1 MKRTINILLAICCLA
16 APSLSAQETLHLSLE
31 DCRAMALRENEN
43 LKKADNALQ
52 QSDIDKQ
59 NAFTAYLPTVSGSAM
74 AIYTKDIEAGG
85 TSILLRGTYMAGF
98 SLQQVIY
105 AGGRVKAGNEL
116 AKIGTEVAREQLRK
130 TRQEV
135 LLEADKAYYGL
146 IAVHQKV
153 KMLESYVGYISALD
167 TSVAGSVEAEMATKA
182 DRLRI
187 QAKLSEIRYNL
198 QKAQNGEELCRL
210 YLCNVI
216 GADFNTK
223 IAPQDTVIQID
234 GLQNLNDDVSL
245 LPEIQLLQKG
255 VAAKEKQVKQ
265 TLGEHLP
272 SLALMG
278 GWTYFG
284 NMKIKGVAD
293 YQGQQVPYTQ
303 TNNQGFWFGTLSLS
317 VPLWNWGKSWRSVK
331 RAKIDA
337 SNARLDLQRN
347 SRLLTIQT
355 RQAIQ
360 NVTSA
365 YTLVETASL
374 GYEQAAENLR
384 IMREKYD
391 ASLCTLT
398 DLLDAQSQSSQAES
412 NLIEAKTQYRIYQ
425 SEYQKATGTLGE

>member
-1 MKRTINILLAICCLA
+1 
-16 APSLSAQETLHLSLE
+16 
-31 DCRAMALRENEN
+31 
-43 LKKADNALQ
+43 
-52 QSDIDKQ
+52 
-59 NAFTAYLPTVSGSAM
+59 
-74 AIYTKDIEAGG
+74 
-85 TSILLRGTYMAGF
+85 
-98 SLQQVIY
+98 
-105 AGGRVKAGNEL
+105 
-116 AKIGTEVAREQLRK
+116 
-130 TRQEV
+130 
-135 LLEADKAYYGL
+135 
-146 IAVHQKV
+146 
-153 KMLESYVGYISALD
+153 MLESYVGYISALD

-216 GADFNTK
+216 GADFDTK
-223 IAPQDTVIQID
+223 IAPQDTVIPID

-265 TLGEHLP
+265 TLGEYLP

-303 TNNQGFWFGTLSLS
+303 TNNQGFWFGALSLS

-347 SRLLTIQT
+347 SRLLTIQA

-365 YTLVETASL
+365 YTRAGS
-374 GYEQAAENLR
+374 
-384 IMREKYD
+384 REP
-391 ASLCTLT
+391 AHH
-398 DLLDAQSQSSQAES
+398 A
-412 NLIEAKTQYRIYQ
+412 
-425 SEYQKATGTLGE
+425 